1 MIGFII
7 STIFSI
13 SFHKYIPKD
22 LNTTKWSEFS
32 HVLENN
38 LQIQNKVY
46 ASGVLMLIHSTQ
58 ILLCL
63 PMLHITK
70 IFYGYWLGMFVG
82 FSLCVS
88 WECLLYVVCLK
99 YVKKTS
105 LRDFQKYVSEKRSS
119 GLLIFSISCICLS
132 NLPLQTK
139 LLIFTFSDI
148 SAKEFLI
155 GSMIP
160 TSVMTLKN
168 VIVGSIL
175 AQSPSQSSIAIMTII
190 VSLSLI
196 LPTLSTVYFSSN
208 MMLLMNSLE
217 NEILEDNE
225 DLVQLPLMS
234 SEETDVKMEKN
245 SDDVNQQ
252 NIEVINVVFESDS
265 SSKQEKCSLLDSIDS
280 VSESIHSEEIITKLV
295 LQNMTKYED

>member
-1 MIGFII
+1 
-7 STIFSI
+7 
-13 SFHKYIPKD
+13 
-22 LNTTKWSEFS
+22 
-32 HVLENN
+32 
-38 LQIQNKVY
+38 
-46 ASGVLMLIHSTQ
+46 
-58 ILLCL
+58 
-63 PMLHITK
+63 
-70 IFYGYWLGMFVG
+70 
-82 FSLCVS
+82 
-88 WECLLYVVCLK
+88 
-99 YVKKTS
+99 
-105 LRDFQKYVSEKRSS
+105 
-119 GLLIFSISCICLS
+119 
-132 NLPLQTK
+132 
-139 LLIFTFSDI
+139 
-148 SAKEFLI
+148 
-155 GSMIP
+155 MIP

>member
-1 MIGFII
+1 
-7 STIFSI
+7 
-13 SFHKYIPKD
+13 
-22 LNTTKWSEFS
+22 
-32 HVLENN
+32 
-38 LQIQNKVY
+38 
-46 ASGVLMLIHSTQ
+46 
-58 ILLCL
+58 
-63 PMLHITK
+63 
-70 IFYGYWLGMFVG
+70 
-82 FSLCVS
+82 
-88 WECLLYVVCLK
+88 
-99 YVKKTS
+99 
-105 LRDFQKYVSEKRSS
+105 
-119 GLLIFSISCICLS
+119 
-132 NLPLQTK
+132 
-139 LLIFTFSDI
+139 
-148 SAKEFLI
+148 
-155 GSMIP
+155 MIP

-234 SEETDVKMEKN
+234 SEEADVKMEKN

>member
-1 MIGFII
+1 
-7 STIFSI
+7 
-13 SFHKYIPKD
+13 
-22 LNTTKWSEFS
+22 
-32 HVLENN
+32 
-38 LQIQNKVY
+38 
-46 ASGVLMLIHSTQ
+46 
-58 ILLCL
+58 
-63 PMLHITK
+63 
-70 IFYGYWLGMFVG
+70 
-82 FSLCVS
+82 
-88 WECLLYVVCLK
+88 
-99 YVKKTS
+99 
-105 LRDFQKYVSEKRSS
+105 
-119 GLLIFSISCICLS
+119 
-132 NLPLQTK
+132 
-139 LLIFTFSDI
+139 
-148 SAKEFLI
+148 
-155 GSMIP
+155 
-160 TSVMTLKN
+160 MTLKN